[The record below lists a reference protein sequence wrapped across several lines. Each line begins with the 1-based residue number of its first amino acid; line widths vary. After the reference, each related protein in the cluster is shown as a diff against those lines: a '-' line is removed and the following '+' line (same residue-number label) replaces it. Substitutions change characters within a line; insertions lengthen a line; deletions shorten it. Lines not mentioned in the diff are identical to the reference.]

1 LYASLQNL
9 RKTSPN
15 KHIDPASGLRGA
27 TAGLRNTKAAAHR
40 HATLAQQNFN
50 AGATTRLQTA
60 MAPCAQQLLNCIS
73 LYSPLLSSPLLCSI
87 LFYSILFY
95 SIPFCSVLLYPMLF
109 YSILFC
115 SILLCSSLVYSSLL
129 STLFYSI
136 LLSSA
141 LLCSFALLYSLLS
154 ILCSLLSS
162 LHSLLSTLYFL
173 LYSAPL
179 YSSLLSRHALFFA
192 TW

>member
-1 LYASLQNL
+1 
-9 RKTSPN
+9 
-15 KHIDPASGLRGA
+15 
-27 TAGLRNTKAAAHR
+27 
-40 HATLAQQNFN
+40 
-50 AGATTRLQTA
+50 
-60 MAPCAQQLLNCIS
+60 
-73 LYSPLLSSPLLCSI
+73 
-87 LFYSILFY
+87 
-95 SIPFCSVLLYPMLF
+95 
-109 YSILFC
+109 
-115 SILLCSSLVYSSLL
+115 LCSSLVYSSLL

-154 ILCSLLSS
+154 TLCSLLST